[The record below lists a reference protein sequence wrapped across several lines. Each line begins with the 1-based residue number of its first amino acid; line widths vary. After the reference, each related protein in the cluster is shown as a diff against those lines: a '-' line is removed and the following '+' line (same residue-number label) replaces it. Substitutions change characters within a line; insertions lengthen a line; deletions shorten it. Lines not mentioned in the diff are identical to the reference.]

1 MVRSHLTT
9 KFMVGAYSKEARAFV
24 KRYNSE
30 NEDKFDVDFES
41 YITIGVIERKGLP
54 DVGDVLTLIKLGN
67 SGIDDTQ
74 AELKLQNALE
84 SEEYKERGLVGI
96 FCDLCKDML
105 CIDLVKCGEL
115 TQAAVGLED
124 LILDSL
130 KDSILSRQRERQE
143 RQKRREELNSFTKQI
158 RDTLNSITS
167 LGQKA
172 QAEDKE
178 EQTEAKEEQTE
189 VKEEQTKEKE
199 EQTQE

>member
-1 MVRSHLTT
+1 
-9 KFMVGAYSKEARAFV
+9 MVGAYSKEARAFV

-115 TQAAVGLED
+115 AQAAVGLED
-124 LILDSL
+124 LILDNL
-130 KDSILSRQRERQE
+130 KDSILYRQRE
-143 RQKRREELNSFTKQI
+143 RQKRREELNSFTKQV

-167 LGQKA
+167 LGQKV
-172 QAEDKE
+172 QTEEKE
-178 EQTEAKEEQTE
+178 EQTEE
-189 VKEEQTKEKE
+189 KEEQTKEKE